1 MGKITKRIL
10 ANIFFFLLIFQS
22 LSAQN
27 SQRIDLSLKEQ
38 TLKVFL
44 EIVEQKTN
52 YTFMYN
58 NLDLEQKISVQVKQ
72 ATIDE
77 LLKKALTPLHINFE
91 IANAKIILTKQ
102 DQVNNGSV
110 TVTVK
115 GSIVDEAG
123 EPLIGVNIAAMSAGK
138 GTISDINGEFTVE
151 AAKNEILNKI
161 GRAHV

>member
-77 LLKKALTPLHINFE
+77 LLKKALTHYTL
-91 IANAKIILTKQ
+91 ILKLPMLK
-102 DQVNNGSV
+102 S
-110 TVTVK
+110 
-115 GSIVDEAG
+115 
-123 EPLIGVNIAAMSAGK
+123 
-138 GTISDINGEFTVE
+138 F
-151 AAKNEILNKI
+151 
-161 GRAHV
+161 

>member
-58 NLDLEQKISVQVKQ
+58 NLDLEQKYRFKLNR
-72 ATIDE
+72 
-77 LLKKALTPLHINFE
+77 LLLMNC
-91 IANAKIILTKQ
+91 
-102 DQVNNGSV
+102 
-110 TVTVK
+110 
-115 GSIVDEAG
+115 
-123 EPLIGVNIAAMSAGK
+123 
-138 GTISDINGEFTVE
+138 
-151 AAKNEILNKI
+151 
-161 GRAHV
+161 